1 MWFWILLALG
11 GAFVAGVAAASESER
26 RRLIAAP
33 EKPPMRLL
41 TSVVSDVRVSTMALS
56 DSKTVCQLS
65 IPLEHEVFTPPLP
78 NGKYFKLI
86 FTGTCAVKSYSHWYG
101 IDACYRT
108 TSDHDN
114 FTERHHGLHLDGE
127 AVFDAPLEQERGEHR
142 YVFRYVGTGGRLA
155 VRLESPLGRLRN
167 AKISDD
173 MIHLT
178 VTPFTMAETFM
189 LALYD
194 PEAKAREA
202 QERRRQEEVAK
213 KAVEWAT
220 WGHLESNFLSAD
232 YQQQFAAKHRD
243 KILNTFTKQWL
254 SEYQQLLSNELLYT
268 TIQSEHPHVLEVLEA
283 RFEVIRI
290 AQRLSVQ
297 PAPESPSP
305 VEPKPKKT
313 LDEVLAG
320 IERHRRRDLNKK
332 RVKADDHKAEILQD
346 LELLQEFIADLDN
359 YPLDEDERERLI
371 TEFKERL
378 LGGEEESGNGF
389 RQL

>member
-1 MWFWILLALG
+1 MWFWILLGLG
-11 GAFVAGVAAASESER
+11 GAFVAGVALASESER
-26 RRLIAAP
+26 RRLIAPP
-33 EKPPMRLL
+33 EKPPRLL
-41 TSVVSDVRVSTMALS
+41 TSVATDVRVSTMALS
-56 DSKTVCQLS
+56 EAKTLCQLS
-65 IPLEHEVFTPPLP
+65 VPLEQEAFTPPLP
-78 NGKYFKLI
+78 KGKHFKLI
-86 FTGTCAVKSYSHWYG
+86 FTGTCAVKFYSHWYG

-108 TSDHDN
+108 GHEHHN
-114 FTERHHGLHLDGE
+114 FTERHYGLHIDGQ
-127 AVFDAPLEQERGEHR
+127 AAFDAPLEQERGEHR
-142 YVFRYVGTGGRLA
+142 YVFRYVGTGGCLA
-155 VRLESPLGRLRN
+155 VHLESPLGSLRN
-167 AKISDD
+167 ATISAD

-202 QERRRQEEVAK
+202 AERRRQEEVAK
-213 KAVEWAT
+213 KAIEWAT
-220 WGHLESNFLSAD
+220 WAHLERNFLD
-232 YQQQFAAKHRD
+232 TTYQQQFAAKHKD
-243 KILNTFTKQWL
+243 KIINTFTKQWL
-254 SEYQQLLSNELLYT
+254 TEYQQLLSNEPLYT
-268 TIQSEHPHVLEVLEA
+268 NIQTDHPHVLEVLEA

-297 PAPESPSP
+297 PAPEPPPP

-378 LGGEEESGNGF
+378 LGGEEESNNGF
-389 RQL
+389 RQM